1 MNNEEAFQFLDRV
14 AKGIAETFGK
24 QCETLIHDM
33 SVKGNPILSIYN
45 HEVTG
50 REVGSIVDILGSTR
64 DLNEVLKEVDFV
76 NHLAITPEGSHIKS
90 STFHMVGD
98 DYKYALGINFDI
110 SGLMEANRVLLS
122 LMNVGGDLQ
131 SAIYQAGEGM
141 LSHLFEE
148 CIAIVGKPVDNM
160 HKRDRIKLIRLLK
173 QKNVF
178 DLHKSV
184 PFVSEKLNV
193 SRYTI
198 YNYLN
203 EIEEEDVKTKEDL

>member
-1 MNNEEAFQFLDRV
+1 MKKEEAFSFLDRV

-33 SVKGNPILSIYN
+33 SVKGNPIISIYN
-45 HEVTG
+45 QEVTG
-50 REVGSIVDILGSTR
+50 REIGSIVDVLGSTR

-76 NHLAITPEGSHIKS
+76 NHLAVAPDGRQIKS

-98 DYKYALGINFDI
+98 DYNYALGINFDI
-110 SGLMEANRVLLS
+110 SELLQANRLLLN

-131 SAIYQAGEGM
+131 SAISQAGEGM
-141 LSHLFEE
+141 LSQLFDE
-148 CIAIVGKPVDNM
+148 CQAMIGKNVEDMN
-160 HKRDRIKLIRLLK
+160 KRDRLKLIRLLK

-178 DLHKSV
+178 DMHKSV
-184 PFVSEKLNV
+184 PYVSEKLKV

-203 EIEEEDVKTKEDL
+203 ELEEKATE

>member
-1 MNNEEAFQFLDRV
+1 MNKEEAFSFLDRV

-33 SVKGNPILSIYN
+33 SVKGNPIISIYN
-45 HEVTG
+45 QEVTG
-50 REVGSIVDILGSTR
+50 REIGSIVDVLGSTR

-76 NHLAITPEGSHIKS
+76 NHLAVTPDGRQIKS

-98 DYKYALGINFDI
+98 DYNYALGINFDI
-110 SGLMEANRVLLS
+110 SELLQANRLLLN

-131 SAIYQAGEGM
+131 SAISQAGEGM
-141 LSHLFEE
+141 LSQLFDE
-148 CIAIVGKPVDNM
+148 CQAIIGKNVEDMN
-160 HKRDRIKLIRLLK
+160 KRDRLKLIRLLK

-178 DLHKSV
+178 DMHKSV
-184 PFVSEKLNV
+184 PYVSEKLKV

-203 EIEEEDVKTKEDL
+203 ELDEKVTE